1 MSSPMTRVSIEVNG
15 TVHELDVPPRLLLAD
30 LLRDRL
36 ALTGTKIGC
45 AMGACGACTVLLDG
59 APVRACLMFAV
70 QASGRSV
77 RTVEGLAEHGGELH
91 PLQQALREHH
101 GLQCGYCTP
110 GMLMSLAPLLE
121 SGEPLEPETVREAI
135 AGNLCR
141 CTGYDTIVEA
151 VVEASR
157 R

>member
-1 MSSPMTRVSIEVNG
+1 MSAISVTVNG
-15 TVHELDVPPRLLLAD
+15 VVHELDVSPRLLLAD

-36 ALTGTKIGC
+36 GLTGTKIGC

-59 APVRACLMFAV
+59 EPVRSCLLFAV
-70 QASGRSV
+70 QASGRRV
-77 RTVEGLAEHGGELH
+77 RTVEDLASDGELH
-91 PLQQALREHH
+91 PLARALHEHH

-110 GMLMSLAPLLE
+110 GMLMALVSLLE
-121 SGEPLEPETVREAI
+121 AGKPLDPKAAREAV

-141 CTGYDTIVEA
+141 CTGYEGIVDA

-157 R
+157 VAGE

>member
-1 MSSPMTRVSIEVNG
+1 MTTIALIVNG
-15 TVHELDVPPRLLLAD
+15 TPHELKVPPRLLLAD

-36 ALTGTKIGC
+36 SLTGTKIGC

-59 APVRACLMFAV
+59 EPVRACLMFAV
-70 QASGRSV
+70 QAAGRSV
-77 RTVEGLAEHGGELH
+77 RTVEDLVAPGGDLH
-91 PLQQALREHH
+91 PLQDALRKHH

-110 GMLMSLAPLLE
+110 GMLMAIAPLLE
-121 SGEPLEPETVREAI
+121 AGQSLEPAEVREAI

-141 CTGYDTIVEA
+141 CTGYDTIVDA

>member
-1 MSSPMTRVSIEVNG
+1 MTAISIEVNG
-15 TVHELDVPPRLLLAD
+15 TVHELDVPPRLLLTD
-30 LLRDRL
+30 ILRDRL
-36 ALTGTKIGC
+36 GLTGTKIGC
-45 AMGACGACTVLLDG
+45 AMGACGACTVLLNG

-77 RTVEGLAEHGGELH
+77 RTVEDLAADDGELH
-91 PLQQALREHH
+91 PLQRALREHH

-110 GMLMSLAPLLE
+110 GMLMAIAPLLE
-121 SGEPLEPETVREAI
+121 SGQPLEPDAVREAI

-141 CTGYDTIVEA
+141 CTGYETIIDA

-157 R
+157 P

>member
-1 MSSPMTRVSIEVNG
+1 VTRIAIDVNG
-15 TVHELDVPPRLLLAD
+15 ATHELDVPPRLLLAD

-36 ALTGTKIGC
+36 DLTGTKIGC
-45 AMGACGACTVLLDG
+45 AMGACGACTVLVDG
-59 APVRACLMFAV
+59 APVRSCLMLAV
-70 QASGRSV
+70 QARGASV
-77 RTVEGLAEHGGELH
+77 RTVEGLAGDRGELH
-91 PLQQALREHH
+91 PLQRALHEHH

-121 SGEPLEPETVREAI
+121 SGEPLDPETVREAI

-141 CTGYDTIVEA
+141 CTGYETIVDA

>member
-1 MSSPMTRVSIEVNG
+1 VTPISIEVNG
-15 TVHELDVPPRLLLAD
+15 TVHELEVPPRLLLAD
-30 LLRDRL
+30 LLRERIG
-36 ALTGTKIGC
+36 LTGTKIGC

-77 RTVEGLAEHGGELH
+77 RTVEDLAQDGDELH
-91 PLQQALREHH
+91 PIQRALSEHH

-110 GMLMSLAPLLE
+110 GMLMAIVPLLE
-121 SGEPLEPETVREAI
+121 PGEPLDPDAVREAI

-141 CTGYDTIVEA
+141 CTGYDTIVDA

-157 R
+157 T

>member
-1 MSSPMTRVSIEVNG
+1 MTAISIEVNG
-15 TVHELDVPPRLLLAD
+15 TVHELDVPPRLLLTD

-36 ALTGTKIGC
+36 GLTGTKIGC
-45 AMGACGACTVLLDG
+45 AMGACGACTVLLNG

-77 RTVEGLAEHGGELH
+77 RTVEDLAMDGGELH
-91 PLQQALREHH
+91 PLQRALREHH

-110 GMLMSLAPLLE
+110 GMLMAIAPLLE
-121 SGEPLEPETVREAI
+121 SGQPLEPDAVREAI

-141 CTGYDTIVEA
+141 CTGYETIVDA

-157 R
+157 P

>member
-1 MSSPMTRVSIEVNG
+1 VTPISIEVNG
-15 TVHELDVPPRLLLAD
+15 MVHELEVPPRLLLAD
-30 LLRDRL
+30 LLRERIG
-36 ALTGTKIGC
+36 LTGTKIGC

-77 RTVEGLAEHGGELH
+77 RTVEDLAQDGDELH
-91 PLQQALREHH
+91 PIQRALSEHH

-110 GMLMSLAPLLE
+110 GMLMAIVPLLE
-121 SGEPLEPETVREAI
+121 PGEPLDPDAVREAI

-141 CTGYDTIVEA
+141 CTGYDTIVDA

-157 R
+157 T

>member
-1 MSSPMTRVSIEVNG
+1 MTRISIEINR
-15 TVHELDVPPRLLLAD
+15 TAHELDVAPRLLLAD

-36 ALTGTKIGC
+36 GLTGTKIGC

-59 APVRACLMFAV
+59 NPVRACLMFAV

-77 RTVEGLAEHGGELH
+77 RTVEDLAEQDGELQ
-91 PLQQALREHH
+91 PIQRALRKHH

-110 GMLMSLAPLLE
+110 GMLMTIVPLLE
-121 SGEPLEPETVREAI
+121 SGQPLEPDAVREAI

-141 CTGYDTIVEA
+141 CTGYDTIVDA

-157 R
+157 P

>member
-1 MSSPMTRVSIEVNG
+1 MTRISIEVNG
-15 TVHELDVPPRLLLAD
+15 TVHELDVAPRLLLAD
-30 LLRDRL
+30 LIRDRL
-36 ALTGTKIGC
+36 GLTGTKIGC

-70 QASGRSV
+70 QADGHSV
-77 RTVEGLAEHGGELH
+77 KTVEQLAPNRELH
-91 PLQQALREHH
+91 PLQRALREHH

-110 GMLMSLAPLLE
+110 GMLMTIVPLLE
-121 SGEPLEPETVREAI
+121 SGQPLEPDAVREAI

-141 CTGYDTIVEA
+141 CTGYDTIVDA

-157 R
+157 A

>member
-1 MSSPMTRVSIEVNG
+1 MTRIALTVNG
-15 TVHELDVPPRLLLAD
+15 TEHELEVPPRLLLAD
-30 LLRDRL
+30 LLRDHL
-36 ALTGTKIGC
+36 GLTGTKIGC

-59 APVRACLMFAV
+59 EPVRACLMFAV
-70 QASGRSV
+70 QAAGRGV
-77 RTVEGLAEHGGELH
+77 RTVEDLAPADGELH
-91 PLQQALREHH
+91 PLQRALHEHH

-110 GMLMSLAPLLE
+110 GMLMALAPLLE
-121 SGEPLEPETVREAI
+121 SGEALDPDEAREAI

-141 CTGYDTIVEA
+141 CTGYETIVDA

>member
-1 MSSPMTRVSIEVNG
+1 MRTIRVTVNG
-15 TVHELDVPPRLLLAD
+15 TVHELAVPPRMLLAD
-30 LLRDRL
+30 LLREGL
-36 ALTGTKIGC
+36 GLTGTKIGC

-59 APVRACLMFAV
+59 EPVRSCLLFAV

-77 RTVEGLAEHGGELH
+77 RTVEDLAPEGELH
-91 PLQQALREHH
+91 PLARALQEHH

-110 GMLMSLAPLLE
+110 GMLMALVPLVE
-121 SGEPLEPETVREAI
+121 SGGPLDPEAAREAI

-141 CTGYDTIVEA
+141 CTGYEGIVEA